1 MSNELFI
8 IASRKKYR
16 FPCVLGNLT
25 TEQLWELPLTS
36 ERANV
41 ATLDNVAKSINAE
54 AKNAREESFVAVK
67 SSAATELENKLEIV
81 KYIISV
87 RLAELETAKQKRLRE
102 DQRALAKE
110 ILASKQIKKMQ
121 DMSEED
127 LRRLAEGE

>member
-8 IASRKKYR
+8 LASRKKYR

-36 ERANV
+36 ERAGV

-54 AKNAREESFVAVK
+54 AKNAKEESFVTVK

-81 KYIISV
+81 KHIIGV
-87 RLAELETAKQKRLRE
+87 KLAELETAKQKRIRE

-110 ILASKQIKKMQ
+110 ILANKQIEKMQ
-121 DMSEED
+121 GMTEEE
-127 LRRLAEGE
+127 LLRLANGE